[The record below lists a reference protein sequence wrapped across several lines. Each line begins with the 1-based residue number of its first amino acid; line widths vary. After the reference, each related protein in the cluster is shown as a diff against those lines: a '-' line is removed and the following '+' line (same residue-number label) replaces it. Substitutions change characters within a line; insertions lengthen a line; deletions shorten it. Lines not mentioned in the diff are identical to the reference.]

1 MSYPEYQ
8 DYCWLAEKPARTW
21 LERLACQQPPA
32 MSLLRQLRQEVGVIR
47 AALLNQQLELRKR
60 ARQKFTDA
68 DQMLF
73 TDQGL
78 QQATDERVA
87 AHKAAR
93 FETLDHVADLC
104 CGIGGDLTAL
114 AARPESSVVGVD
126 RDPVVAWIAQ
136 HNCQLVLGENA
147 TVSIEVADVREF
159 DTSGAMGLH
168 LDPDRRPGSRRHSQM
183 QGYEPGPE
191 FIEKH
196 VSQQHA
202 MALKLAPAATI
213 PPAWQA
219 SCERQ
224 WITSRG
230 ECRQQVLWCGPLAT
244 AAGFHTATY
253 LGPATSQQATV
264 QGLPDQSVP
273 DRPRCGRYL
282 YEPHAAILA
291 AGLVGAVAEQF
302 ELAASWSNVAYLSSD
317 QYQEL
322 AGFACFEVEEVMP
335 FDRKRIKSLLRQRN
349 IGRLEVKKRGTQIDP
364 GQLQQQLQA
373 KQAGQATLL
382 LAGTPDGVTAIL
394 AKRRG
399 SPGLSGPLPG
409 AELS

>member
-1 MSYPEYQ
+1 
-8 DYCWLAEKPARTW
+8 
-21 LERLACQQPPA
+21 LERLSSQQPPA
-32 MSLLRQLRQEVGVIR
+32 MSLLRQLRQEVGVTR
-47 AALLNQQLELRKR
+47 AALLSQQVDLRKR
-60 ARQKFTDA
+60 AREKFVDA
-68 DQMLF
+68 DKMLF

-114 AARPESSVVGVD
+114 AGRSRGSVVGVD
-126 RDPVVAWIAQ
+126 RDPIIAWIAQ
-136 HNCQLVLGENA
+136 HNCQLIQKENVK
-147 TVSIEVADVREF
+147 VSIEVADVREF
-159 DTSGAMGLH
+159 DASRVMGLH
-168 LDPDRRPGSRRHSQM
+168 LDPDRRPGARRHSQM

-196 VSQQHA
+196 VSQEHA
-202 MALKLAPAATI
+202 VALKLAPAANV
-213 PPAWQA
+213 PSAWQA

-230 ECRQQVLWCGPLAT
+230 ECRQQVLWCGPLA
-244 AAGFHTATY
+244 AAPGLHTATC
-253 LGPATSQQATV
+253 LGSAPGQQASV

-273 DRPRCGRYL
+273 DRPQCGRYL
-282 YEPHAAILA
+282 YEPHAAVLA
-291 AGLVGAVAEQF
+291 AGLVGSVAEQLG
-302 ELAASWSNVAYLSSD
+302 LAASWSNVAYLSSD
-317 QYQEL
+317 QYLDL
-322 AGFACFEVEEVMP
+322 AGFACFEVEEVLP

-382 LAGTPDGVTAIL
+382 LAGTSGGVTAIL

-399 SPGLSGPLPG
+399 SAGLSG
-409 AELS
+409 